1 MARGGRGAS
10 GRRTLAAFAEALIP
24 GTRSLPPARAGDGV
38 EVIAPVSRM
47 LDSVPPRTRQVVRLA
62 MRAFE
67 LTSFP
72 RRFSRLSP
80 ERRARHVE
88 RLEESRLSPLRDL
101 TFLLKAL
108 TCFAYGRDPAV
119 QVAVVG
125 AAPRCAVGSSPPD
138 PGWDPPAPRLDPAAL
153 DPPADVERCDVVV
166 VGSGAG
172 GASAARVLAEQGL
185 DVIVVEQG
193 DYHDA
198 TTYSSDPI
206 DAMPALY
213 RDGGLTFCEGRPGI
227 PLPVGRCVGG
237 TTVVNSG
244 TCLRPPT
251 EVLSRWRDVHG
262 IGWATDLDG
271 ELEAVGRALHVA
283 PVDPATAGRNAE
295 LCRAGA
301 DAIGASNGPIPR
313 NAGRVTCCGACPTGC
328 AIDAKQA
335 MHVSE
340 LPRAAAAGTRIRAG
354 ASVERVLIEHG
365 RAAGVVARRRGGGR
379 YEVRSRAVVLAG
391 GALGTPELL
400 LGQGIANGS
409 GHVGRHLRIHPACW
423 VGALFDEEVRGWE
436 GVMQSWFVDEWRD
449 RGLFLEATF
458 TPLPFGAHWLRG
470 AGHRFMERL
479 ERFDRLAVIGVHL
492 SERSEGRVR
501 LSGGRLRIRYRL
513 SPDDGAALRFGIAR
527 AADIHFAA
535 GAREAY
541 PQLGRVPALRPGEQ
555 GPLVEHARVGPGHLR
570 LEGFHPMGTAR
581 MGSDPGASVVSPS
594 GESHEVPGL
603 WVADASLFP
612 TAVRVNPMVTI
623 MACARRVAGVLAE
636 RLA

>member
-1 MARGGRGAS
+1 MAEGGPGSS

-24 GTRSLPPARAGDGV
+24 GTARLPPARGHDGV
-38 EVIAPVSRM
+38 EVVTPVARLLASM
-47 LDSVPPRTRQVVRLA
+47 PPRTRQVVALALRL
-62 MRAFE
+62 FE
-67 LTSFP
+67 LTSVP
-72 RRFSRLSP
+72 RRFSRLAP
-80 ERRARHVE
+80 DRRARHIA

-101 TFLLKAL
+101 TFLLKGL

-119 QVAVVG
+119 QDAVVG
-125 AAPRCAVGSSPPD
+125 RDARCAVS
-138 PGWDPPAPRLDPAAL
+138 PAPPEPRWERKAPPLDPAAL
-153 DPPADVERCDVVV
+153 GAPTDIERCDVVV

-172 GASAARVLAEQGL
+172 GASAARVLAERGL

-193 DYHDA
+193 AYHDA
-198 TTYSSDPI
+198 ASFSTDPI
-206 DAMPALY
+206 DAMPMLY

-244 TCLRPPT
+244 TCLRPPE
-251 EVLSRWRDVHG
+251 EVLMRWRDVHG
-262 IGWATDLDG
+262 IPWAASLEM
-271 ELEAVGRALHVA
+271 ELEAVKRALHVA

-295 LCRAGA
+295 LCRTGA

-313 NAGRVTCCGACPTGC
+313 NAGHVTCCGACPTGC

-340 LPRAAAAGTRIRAG
+340 LPRAAAAGARIRAG
-354 ASVERVLIEHG
+354 AAVERILVEQG
-365 RAAGVVARRRGGGR
+365 RACGVVARVDGGR

-400 LGQGIANGS
+400 LRQGVANRS

-423 VGALFDEEVRGWE
+423 VGALFEQEVRGWE
-436 GVMQSWFVDEWRD
+436 GVMQSWLVDEWQD

-470 AGHRFMERL
+470 AGDRFMEQL
-479 ERFDRLAVIGVHL
+479 ECFDRLAVIGVHL
-492 SERSEGRVR
+492 SERSEGRLR
-501 LSGGRLRIRYRL
+501 IRGGRLRIRYRL
-513 SPDDGAALRFGIAR
+513 RSDDAAAIRFGIAR

-541 PQLGRVPALRPGEQ
+541 PQLGRVPAVRPGQQ
-555 GPLVEHARVGPGHLR
+555 GELVERARVRPGQLR

-581 MGSDPGASVVSPS
+581 MGADPDASVVAPS
-594 GESHEVPGL
+594 GECHDLAGL
-603 WVADASLFP
+603 WVTDASLFP
-612 TAVRVNPMVTI
+612 TAVKVNPMVTI
-623 MACARRVAGVLAE
+623 MACARRVAAALAE
-636 RLA
+636 RL